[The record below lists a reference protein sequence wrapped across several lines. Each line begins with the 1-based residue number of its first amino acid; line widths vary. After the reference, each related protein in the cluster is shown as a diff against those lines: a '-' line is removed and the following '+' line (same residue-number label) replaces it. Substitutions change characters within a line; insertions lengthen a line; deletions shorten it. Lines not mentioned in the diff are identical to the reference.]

1 MAGDEFGEAAQRKH
15 VLEQP
20 AAESVMNALGG
31 GGDRVAG
38 GDFRVVEKRIQQVA
52 DALVVER
59 GDDGAQFAPHLAGIA
74 EGGREE
80 VPEIHFVVSDAAEF
94 VDGELRAVVV
104 ELQKALHLDEIV
116 AVERVHHLGHVVPH
130 FGVDFAGAVGQQKRE
145 IRLAGALLPDLF
157 GVNQKCSGGRFV
169 GFQVAYVWRLHC
181 VVTGVADMGVTAG
194 GGAGL
199 SCGFPTRP

>member
-1 MAGDEFGEAAQRKH
+1 MPGKNPEIDLLVLDAAQ
-15 VLEQP
+15 
-20 AAESVMNALGG
+20 
-31 GGDRVAG
+31 
-38 GDFRVVEKRIQQVA
+38 
-52 DALVVER
+52 
-59 GDDGAQFAPHLAGIA
+59 
-74 EGGREE
+74 
-80 VPEIHFVVSDAAEF
+80 F
-94 VDGELRAVVV
+94 VDGELRAIVVK
-104 ELQKALHLDEIV
+104 LQQPFHLDEIV

-169 GFQVAYVWRLHC
+169 GFQVAYVRRLHC
-181 VVTGVADMGVTAG
+181 VVTGVDGTGVTVG